1 MYVTLYILSYLFTG
15 VDINKIIENSKL
27 VGKTEIIESDISM
40 EIIRVAK
47 LIYEENKT
55 MHPWFRG
62 IDMID
67 KLKDLGKSSVRSHLE
82 KLGDK
87 GTLESKLHG
96 TKKVYRLKVIE
107 DE

>member
-1 MYVTLYILSYLFTG
+1 M
-15 VDINKIIENSKL
+15 DINKIIEKSRS
-27 VGKTEIIESDISM
+27 VGKAEIIESDISM

-47 LIYEENKT
+47 LIYEENKV

-62 IDMID
+62 IDMIE

-96 TKKVYRLKVIE
+96 TKKVYRLRVISE

>member
-1 MYVTLYILSYLFTG
+1 M
-15 VDINKIIENSKL
+15 
-27 VGKTEIIESDISM
+27 VGKTEIVESDVSM

-47 LIYEENKT
+47 LIYEENKNI
-55 MHPWFRG
+55 HPWFRG

-96 TKKVYRLKVIE
+96 TKKVYRLRVISE
-107 DE
+107 ND

>member
-1 MYVTLYILSYLFTG
+1 M
-15 VDINKIIENSKL
+15 DINKIIEQSRL
-27 VGKTEIIESDISM
+27 IGKTEINESDVSM

-47 LIYEENKT
+47 LIYTENKT

-82 KLGDK
+82 RLGDK

-96 TKKVYRLKVIE
+96 TKKVYRLRVISE